1 MDGKQVDGQ
10 HYYYEGGIQHL
21 TGMGFCGFTQ
31 TRTIDFKGKE
41 RVCEYDPE
49 NHGVLEYEYN
59 EGISESYYYYEVI
72 EHPNRMVEIN
82 LTDKEYFDNVR
93 DMSTDYR
100 YEDYRF
106 GYPNIEEI
114 EYEDTERRKCRRM
127 HHAGIHPTRKRI
139 YPRTYP

>member
-1 MDGKQVDGQ
+1 MIAVSETYVDGKQVDGQ

-100 YEDYRF
+100 YEDYRS
-106 GYPNIEEI
+106 
-114 EYEDTERRKCRRM
+114 DTRILRK
-127 HHAGIHPTRKRI
+127 
-139 YPRTYP
+139 